1 MSATTP
7 SAAWI
12 IGGSLLTVFVL
23 CGATLNAVSLVA
35 REDETVTSEFD
46 AAGLVALDIR
56 VETGSIEVVGTDTD
70 VIRLTVDLTHG
81 LRPTGHRAEVE
92 GDTLV
97 VRSSCP
103 WVGQWCDADYRLE
116 VPAELAVRADIDDG
130 HLTIRDIDGPVEADG
145 DDGSL
150 ELVRLSGDLVADTEN
165 GSVVATGLRSQSV
178 DADSDN
184 GSVRLTFAEP
194 PRLVEATTDNGGVE
208 VVVPDDDTTYLVD
221 IDTDHGSTDI
231 GVRTDPDS
239 DRQIFGRSHNGSVTV
254 RYPTG

>member
-1 MSATTP
+1 MSAT
-7 SAAWI
+7 ARRAWL
-12 IGGSLLTVFVL
+12 IGGSVLTVLVL
-23 CGATLNAVSLVA
+23 VGATLNAVGLVA
-35 REDETVTSEFD
+35 REDETVTTEFD
-46 AAGLVALDIR
+46 ASGLAGIDVRA
-56 VETGSIEVVGTDTD
+56 ETGSIEVVGTDTD
-70 VIRLTVDLTHG
+70 VVRLTVELTHG
-81 LRPTGHRAEVE
+81 LRRTGHRAEVE

-103 WVGQWCDADYRLE
+103 IISQWCEADYRLE
-116 VPAELAVRADIDDG
+116 VPAALAVRAGIDDG
-130 HLTIRDIDGPVEADG
+130 RLTIRDIDGPVDADG
-145 DDGSL
+145 DDGRV
-150 ELVRLSGDLVADTEN
+150 ELVRLSGDVVADTDN
-165 GSVVATGLRSQSV
+165 GSVVATGLRSEVV

-194 PRLVEATTDNGGVE
+194 PRSVDATTDNGDVE

-239 DRQIFGRSHNGSVTV
+239 DRRIFGRSHNGSVTV